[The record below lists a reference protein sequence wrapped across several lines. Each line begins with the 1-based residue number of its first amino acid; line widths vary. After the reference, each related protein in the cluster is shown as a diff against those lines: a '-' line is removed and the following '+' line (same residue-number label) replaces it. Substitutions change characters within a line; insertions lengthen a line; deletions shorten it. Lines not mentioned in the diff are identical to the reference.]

1 MRKGIFHLSLAL
13 LLSIV
18 SLAGCSSSQSA
29 QGPPPIGTQDEA
41 GNYIVVE
48 DMPEL
53 IGGLE
58 SLHRKIE
65 YPDELRGT
73 GTKGTVFIRFVV
85 SEEGKTQNLE
95 VLRSLHPA
103 ADEAAM
109 RVVSGAQFIPGKHN
123 GKAVPVR
130 MGLPISF
137 K

>member
-1 MRKGIFHLSLAL
+1 MRKGIFHLLIA
-13 LLSIV
+13 LSIL
-18 SLAGCSSSQSA
+18 SLHGCSSSQSA
-29 QGPPPIGTQDEA
+29 QGPPVGTQDES

-85 SEEGKTQNLE
+85 NEEGKTQNLE

-103 ADEAAM
+103 ADEAAL
-109 RVVSGAQFIPGKHN
+109 RAVSGALFIPGKHN
-123 GKAVPVR
+123 GNVVPVR